1 MIYKFKNEPKKAFI
15 GFELLEMAGD
25 GRTGNQEDQ
34 KKTIE
39 CSEKKKQLFSSI
51 GMAGSFAR

>member
-39 CSEKKKQLFSSI
+39 CSEKKKKATIFEHWY
-51 GMAGSFAR
+51 GR